1 MNHET
6 LGGSMNILLVDDSEL
21 NLKLLGKFIETKKG
35 FQSVM
40 LSSGNNA
47 VKAIE
52 MASEMG
58 ITFDLIISDFFMKD
72 GSGIDLYDFVKKTYP
87 TIPFFLL
94 TSADGKDLYN
104 SVKGESNY
112 LREVAKV
119 LVAKP
124 MTASKLDNIF
134 ESLEK
139 I

>member
-72 GSGIDLYDFVKKTYP
+72 GSGIVLYDFVKKTYP